1 MLFFISLI
9 SNSVRF
15 ISAFSNKDFLTI
27 QLLMK
32 FSTNSIESD
41 SLILRG
47 TTSAKSLFLSSDSPT
62 LATIESSLTSLMS
75 QAINNIRK
83 NKNLNLS

>member
-41 SLILRG
+41 SLKLRG

-62 LATIESSLTSLMS
+62 LAIIESSLTSLMS